1 MNNNNNIPRKI
12 TDSGTFTRHLL
23 PLDTFEVVTSP
34 AALQSPEP
42 CKILSG
48 TRITGEPPFVY

>member
-1 MNNNNNIPRKI
+1 MNNIPRKI